1 MKINNIRK
9 CCDEMEDVL
18 NCEKGLDI
26 DLEGNICMENAYIVI
41 EFIYCP
47 FCGKK
52 LERISECEKIGKK
65 IIEDSHKVEEWK

>member
-1 MKINNIRK
+1 MKINSIRK

-18 NCEKGLDI
+18 SCEEGLDI
-26 DLEGNICMENAYIVI
+26 DSEGNIYMENTYVII

-52 LERISECEKIGKK
+52 LERKTRVKK
-65 IIEDSHKVEEWK
+65 NKMR

>member
-1 MKINNIRK
+1 MKFKK

-18 NCEKGLDI
+18 SCEEGLDI

-52 LERISECEKIGKK
+52 LEFEK
-65 IIEDSHKVEEWK
+65 